1 VAGPDWAQ
9 HISKARTTLKQAAK
23 KTLLNSQK
31 QQKST
36 NICLN
41 DVTADVHGTR
51 RSAAAGNSRNPR
63 AISYP
68 GSRLFGDLRDSRGFL
83 GLAEG
88 VSRLLAFDVAVGAWI
103 VVGGATALSGAV
115 GVCGVIRAVL

>member
-1 VAGPDWAQ
+1 M
-9 HISKARTTLKQAAK
+9 
-23 KTLLNSQK
+23 
-31 QQKST
+31 
-36 NICLN
+36 
-41 DVTADVHGTR
+41 
-51 RSAAAGNSRNPR
+51 
-63 AISYP
+63 
-68 GSRLFGDLRDSRGFL
+68 